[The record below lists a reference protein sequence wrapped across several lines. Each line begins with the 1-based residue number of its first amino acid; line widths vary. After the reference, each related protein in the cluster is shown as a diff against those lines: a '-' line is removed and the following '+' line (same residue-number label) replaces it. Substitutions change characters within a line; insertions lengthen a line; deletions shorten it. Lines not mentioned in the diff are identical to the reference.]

1 MKALAAYALAVLGM
15 VAVSGARAADTPSL
29 TLDLAQSQDLRV
41 EASGVP
47 LEQLLK
53 TLGEQLN
60 FTVDFSPLA
69 NRSATVSGTF
79 EGNLDELLADML
91 RGTNYVARRGPQG
104 VKHLVVMTASS
115 ASPGAPPPAQGKTA
129 VAVDIKSASQP
140 AADAVRT
147 ATPDAGRTAQAAP
160 AGAPHPPG
168 AGGPPGV
175 VSKLL
180 STQAGAMLP
189 IDPNSQQPSALPAN
203 SQSLGVMTH
212 VAQTNVQALVSAL
225 NAACIGPTCAAPMH

>member
-1 MKALAAYALAVLGM
+1 MRAFAACALAVLGM
-15 VAVSGARAADTPSL
+15 LVVSGARAADTPSL

-41 EASGVP
+41 DASGVP

-69 NRSATVSGTF
+69 NRSAVISGKY

-104 VKHLVVMTASS
+104 IKHLVVMTAG
-115 ASPGAPPPAQGKTA
+115 GAPPGPAVPAKGQTA
-129 VAVDIKSASQP
+129 VAVDIKSPSQP
-140 AADAVRT
+140 GAAT
-147 ATPDAGRTAQAAP
+147 ARASALSSAQIAQAP
-160 AGAPHPPG
+160 AVGPQSPG

-180 STQAGAMLP
+180 SSQAAAMLP
-189 IDPNSQQPSALPAN
+189 VDPNAPASAPVVGN
-203 SQSLGVMTH
+203 QSLGVMTH
-212 VAQTNVQALVSAL
+212 IAQGNIQALVSAL
-225 NAACIGPTCAAPMH
+225 NAACIGATCATPH